1 MGKTVWKS
9 GRVET
14 ALGALV
20 ADGCLSVAFTA
31 HLLAN
36 GGATLALADYLV
48 MALILAVLLTACWV
62 ICLEYWSANGESADS
77 VKRLRIK
84 ELKEGAA
91 IEFDG
96 RSYRVDN
103 INRGKGEILIARVG
117 SPGRIIVQIEGES

>member
-1 MGKTVWKS
+1 MGKTVGKY

-20 ADGCLSVAFTA
+20 ADGCLSVAFTV

-36 GGATLALADYLV
+36 GGSTLAVADYLL
-48 MALILAVLLTACWV
+48 MAFILAVLLTACWV
-62 ICLEYWSANGESADS
+62 ICLEYWSVNGESADS

-103 INRGKGEILIARVG
+103 INQGKGEILIARVG
-117 SPGRIIVQIEGES
+117 RPGRIIVQIEGES